1 MPAFTPLIVVAGGGP
16 AAIEALLAVRALAG
30 ERVQLELIAPDT
42 ELVVRAY
49 EVLAPFRE
57 GHEHR
62 YRLAP
67 IAADLGVRFTRD
79 AVAAVDPQARA
90 VTLRSGEQR
99 SYEELV
105 VAVGGRHVDAVAGA
119 VPFRGARD
127 ASRLKTML
135 AESRS
140 GQHRSV
146 AFVVPGGHT
155 WPLPMYELALHTSA
169 WLAERGVGGVPLM
182 LVSPEREPLSAFGSR
197 ASKEVAALVRSRG
210 IEFIS
215 ARPIRLDAGRLL
227 LTGARELSVEV
238 AIALPRLEG
247 PTIRG
252 LPSDREGFLPV
263 DPCGRVRNARHVFA
277 AGDATTFPVKQG
289 GLATQQADAIAQQL
303 AADAGASVQPELPR
317 PVLRAVLFAG
327 RERRYLQA
335 ELGDRLEETST
346 ASAAPLWPEPGK
358 LIGRYLAPYLDS
370 LDDRP

>member
-1 MPAFTPLIVVAGGGP
+1 MAAFTPLIVVAGGGP

-30 ERVQLELIAPDT
+30 ERVRLELIAPDT
-42 ELVVRAY
+42 ELIVRAY
-49 EVLAPFRE
+49 EILAPFRE

-79 AVAAVDPQARA
+79 AVAAVDPQART

-127 ASRLKTML
+127 ASRLKTLL

-140 GQHRSV
+140 GHHRSV

-197 ASKEVAALVRSRG
+197 ASKEVAALVRSHG

-335 ELGDRLEETST
+335 ELGDRLEETSR

-358 LIGRYLAPYLDS
+358 LIGRYLAPYLES